1 MASTKFCDDCAQYN
15 KITAA
20 AKAYIEMMGNYPDSI
35 VVEALNNAVIAA
47 RADYIAHLYNH
58 SKAEL
63 IEKLVR

>member
-1 MASTKFCDDCAQYN
+1 MASTKFCDDCAKYN

-20 AKAYIEMMGNYPDSI
+20 AKAYADFLGTDTNNVVIES
-35 VVEALNNAVIAA
+35 LNHAVIAA
-47 RADYIAHLYNH
+47 RADYIAHLYDH